1 MAGIVFDTSVYIHA
15 LRSGDEAILSLRRAA
30 RTGDSETRPL
40 YLSIVVLEEL
50 YVGAS
55 DAKSQKAL
63 SRYEREFEK
72 VGRLILPGKG
82 DWVLAGQV
90 LNKLGEKYGFDL
102 VGRSRLTNDALIALS
117 AASLGLTII
126 TRNGADYALIN
137 EFRPF
142 SYEVI

>member
-1 MAGIVFDTSVYIHA
+1 MAGIVFDTSVYIQA

-30 RTGDSETRPL
+30 RAGESETRPL
-40 YLSIVVLEEL
+40 YLSVVVLEEL

-55 DAKSQKAL
+55 DAKSQKTL

-72 VGRLILPGKG
+72 VGRLTLPGKG

-90 LNKLGEKYGFDL
+90 LNKIGEKYGFNL

-117 AASLGLTII
+117 AASLGLIVI